1 MHEPVKLTRVAM
13 FIDGSFFLQVN
24 TYYKYHHPI
33 GKSFYYSGFTDY
45 VRHKVAQLEHSRY
58 NLCQVVEAHW
68 FRGRYPTAA
77 LETRYPDTQRR
88 LEVLTNERKMED
100 TLIYQGIVSHYYPL
114 QIDQE
119 TGEASEKSIDTWF
132 ALEALDLTIARK
144 FDVVVIVGG
153 DSNYHH
159 LVSKLN
165 GIGVRVLVMG
175 WNIQYEV
182 DSPSGLRRK
191 YIKTSNALMEE
202 CSYPVWLDRIIDQGM
217 ESNDKLVMNMFNY

>member
-1 MHEPVKLTRVAM
+1 
-13 FIDGSFFLQVN
+13 
-24 TYYKYHHPI
+24 
-33 GKSFYYSGFTDY
+33 
-45 VRHKVAQLEHSRY
+45 
-58 NLCQVVEAHW
+58 
-68 FRGRYPTAA
+68 
-77 LETRYPDTQRR
+77 
-88 LEVLTNERKMED
+88 
-100 TLIYQGIVSHYYPL
+100 
-114 QIDQE
+114 
-119 TGEASEKSIDTWF
+119 
-132 ALEALDLTIARK
+132 LDLTIARK

>member
-1 MHEPVKLTRVAM
+1 MHEPVKLTKIAM

-24 TYYKYHHPI
+24 TFYKYHHPV
-33 GKSFYYSGFTDY
+33 GKSFYYSGFLDY

-58 NLCQVVEAHW
+58 NLCPVIEAHW

-77 LETRYPDTQRR
+77 LEARYPETQRR

-119 TGEASEKSIDTWF
+119 TGETQDKPINVWF
-132 ALEALDLTIARK
+132 ALEAIDLAIAKK
-144 FDVVVIVGG
+144 FDVLVIVGG
-153 DSNYHH
+153 DGEYRH

-165 GIGVRVLVMG
+165 GLGIRVMVLG
-175 WNIQYEV
+175 WNVTYEL
-182 DSPSGLRRK
+182 DTPQGFRKK
-191 YIKTSNALMEE
+191 YIKTSQALMDE
-202 CSYPVWLDRIIDQGM
+202 CSYPVWLDKIIDQGM
-217 ESNDKLVMNMFNY
+217 ETGDKLTQNMFNY

>member
-24 TYYKYHHPI
+24 TYYKYHHHM

-68 FRGRYPTAA
+68 FRGRYPTSA
-77 LETRYPDTQRR
+77 LETRYPDPQRR

-100 TLIYQGIVSHYYPL
+100 TLIYQGIASHYFPL
-114 QIDQE
+114 QIDSE
-119 TGEASEKSIDTWF
+119 TGEATEKSLDTWL
-132 ALEALDLTIARK
+132 ALEAMDLTVARK
-144 FDVVVIVGG
+144 FDVVVIIGG

-159 LVSKLN
+159 LVAKLN
-165 GIGVRVLVMG
+165 GLGVRVMVLG
-175 WNIQYEV
+175 WNIQYESE
-182 DSPSGLRRK
+182 SPTGLRKR
-191 YIKTSNALMEE
+191 YIKTSNALMDE
-202 CSYPVWLDRIIDQGM
+202 CSYPIWLDKIIEQGV
-217 ESNDKLVMNMFNY
+217 ESGDKLVMNMFNY

>member
-24 TYYKYHHPI
+24 TYYKYHHAI

-68 FRGRYPTAA
+68 FRGRYPTTA
-77 LETRYPDTQRR
+77 LETRYPDPQRR

-119 TGEASEKSIDTWF
+119 TGEANEKSIDTWF
-132 ALEALDLTIARK
+132 ALEALDLAIARK

-182 DSPSGLRRK
+182 DTPTGVRRK